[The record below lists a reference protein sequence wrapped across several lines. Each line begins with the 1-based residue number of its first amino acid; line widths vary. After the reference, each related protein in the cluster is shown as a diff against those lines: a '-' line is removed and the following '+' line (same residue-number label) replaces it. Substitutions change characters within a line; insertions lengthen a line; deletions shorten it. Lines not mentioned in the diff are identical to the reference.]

1 MSIQQSAFGRF
12 LEPIVINLVAQ
23 GDYAAYSVVNVVWNE
38 TLNQW
43 EGTQVASSSSQIG
56 PMAVIQDATTATTR
70 SVRAVVRGDT
80 KIKTDLDSYANGV
93 VLVGSSSGD
102 VTSSADNGDA
112 NARVIGF
119 ITDKTNDKIWFD
131 GNSI

>member
-102 VTSSADNGDA
+102 VTSSADNGDT